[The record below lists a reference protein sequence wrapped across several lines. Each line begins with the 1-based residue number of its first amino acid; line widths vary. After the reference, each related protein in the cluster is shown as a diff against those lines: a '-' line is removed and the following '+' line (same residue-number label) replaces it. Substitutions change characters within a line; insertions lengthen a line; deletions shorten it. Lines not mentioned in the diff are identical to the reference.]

1 MLREAYSTV
10 LNWKRSRA
18 DYGECHCC
26 DSSGSHP
33 FNQVVLSHIA
43 SVVVNSNSPELSC
56 LSCDRSC
63 TRCNYGGYC
72 I

>member
-43 SVVVNSNSPELSC
+43 SVAEEL
-56 LSCDRSC
+56 
-63 TRCNYGGYC
+63 
-72 I
+72 